1 MACSTFVAPVLGT
14 SSFTQSDA
22 PAAPA
27 PSTVVTARRP
37 RMVAAGTPPPLPFYL
52 RNRPVSAPAPRSE
65 PVPVKLTTVA
75 PVKAIPATPPPSA
88 TRTTAPAARQIA
100 SRGPAVAVVEEEK
113 EANEG
118 DPYLRA
124 TMRQYVPGLLTSAF
138 LYGCIAL
145 GNLSATIGTMPSP
158 M

>member
-1 MACSTFVAPVLGT
+1 
-14 SSFTQSDA
+14 
-22 PAAPA
+22 
-27 PSTVVTARRP
+27 
-37 RMVAAGTPPPLPFYL
+37 MVAAGAPPPLPFYL

-88 TRTTAPAARQIA
+88 ARATAPGARQVA
-100 SRGPAVAVVEEEK
+100 SRGPAVATPEK

-118 DPYLRA
+118 DPYLRE

-138 LYGCIAL
+138 VYGCIAL
-145 GNLSATIGTMPSP
+145 SNLSATIGTMPSP